1 MWKPYKSYEEI
12 PEDRQQDI
20 CEQNGVDNITDV
32 PLEDINSF
40 YNGIQLHDV
49 VTSIKRYYSSYDK
62 DTKK

>member
-12 PEDRQQDI
+12 PEKEQQDI
-20 CEQNGVDNITDV
+20 CKQNDVNNITDV

-40 YNGIQLHDV
+40 YNGIELYDA
-49 VTSIKRYYSSYDK
+49 VTSIKRWHNSYYK